1 MATKKPKKESSFA
14 DLVARLNAMSNMTKE
29 EERASLMEAA
39 RQEPKILDDKE
50 VTLAD
55 IAKLAGIKEYQEEPK
70 VSPKA
75 EKLVES
81 IAKES
86 AEESIITKAIKE
98 SDADESISTTIKKE
112 VTEESKRLDKI
123 AELEAQLAELKS
135 QEKEEATLDVDA
147 FKETFVQE
155 ITEYVK
161 EAEADKLAEL
171 YNSFSNNEVE
181 VKEDSFLIKTPE
193 TKEVIADAEKA
204 EAPEQEV
211 VQEKE
216 PEAEEPAVEEQPAE
230 EASGYQG
237 GAEARSHTVT
247 LAGDFTQEEPV
258 TDKDAESIEKML
270 QDAGIPAEV
279 HASEKAFDKV
289 DIATMADKEAVLK
302 ILDDMVEENMDIEYT
317 DELTE
322 AKKKPVPTSPDKWS
336 RAKAKARS
344 KFDVY
349 PSAYANAYAAKEYKK
364 MGGGWRMGKPKKK
377 K

>member
-1 MATKKPKKESSFA
+1 MATKKPTKETSFA

-29 EERASLMEAA
+29 EERAELMEAA
-39 RQEPKILDDKE
+39 NNEPRILDDKE
-50 VTLAD
+50 VSLAD

-86 AEESIITKAIKE
+86 TEESIITKAIKE
-98 SDADESISTTIKKE
+98 SDADESISTAIRKE
-112 VTEESKRLDKI
+112 VTEEDKRLNKI
-123 AELEAQLAELKS
+123 AELEAQLAELKAE
-135 QEKEEATLDVDA
+135 EKEEATLDADA
-147 FKETFVQE
+147 FKETFVKE

-193 TKEVIADAEKA
+193 TTEIIADAEKA
-204 EAPEQEV
+204 EAPEEEV

-216 PEAEEPAVEEQPAE
+216 PEAEVEVEQNTD

-237 GAEARSHTVT
+237 SVEARKHEVT
-247 LAGDFTQEEPV
+247 LAGDFTPEEPV
-258 TDKDAESIEKML
+258 TEKDAESIEKML

-279 HASEKAFDKV
+279 SPTDEKFDKV
-289 DIATMADKEAVLK
+289 HVQTMVDKDAVLK
-302 ILDDMVEENMDIEYT
+302 ALGDMVEENMDIEYT
-317 DELTE
+317 DELSE

>member
-1 MATKKPKKESSFA
+1 MATKKPKKDTSFA

-50 VTLAD
+50 VSLAD
-55 IAKLAGIKEYQEEPK
+55 IAKLAGIKEYQDQTK

-75 EKLVES
+75 EQLVES
-81 IAKES
+81 IAKEDQ
-86 AEESIITKAIKE
+86 SIITKAIQE
-98 SDADESISTTIKKE
+98 SDTDESISTAIRKE
-112 VTEESKRLDKI
+112 VTEEDKRLNKI
-123 AELEAQLAELKS
+123 AELEAQLAELKAE
-135 QEKEEATLDVDA
+135 EKEEATLDSDA
-147 FKETFVQE
+147 FRETFVKE

-193 TKEVIADAEKA
+193 TTEIIADAEKA
-204 EAPEQEV
+204 EAPEEEV

-216 PEAEEPAVEEQPAE
+216 PEAEEPAVEEQPTE
-230 EASGYQG
+230 
-237 GAEARSHTVT
+237 
-247 LAGDFTQEEPV
+247 EEPV
-258 TDKDAESIEKML
+258 GE
-270 QDAGIPAEV
+270 
-279 HASEKAFDKV
+279 
-289 DIATMADKEAVLK
+289 
-302 ILDDMVEENMDIEYT
+302 DDVELPEEEIEYT

-322 AKKKPVPTSPDKWS
+322 AKKKPVPTSPEKWS